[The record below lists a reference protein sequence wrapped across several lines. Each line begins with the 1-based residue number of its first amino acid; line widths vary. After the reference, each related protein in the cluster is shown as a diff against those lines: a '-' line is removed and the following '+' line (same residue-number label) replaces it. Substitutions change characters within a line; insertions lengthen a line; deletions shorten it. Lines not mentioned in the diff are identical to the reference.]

1 MPSRRPE
8 DESEPRAA
16 GSESRTLGDADAAVE
31 GEEGREAGARW
42 PYWLPLGTLLV
53 GLLATALLAFGSA
66 EQFQSNE
73 NRLLK
78 LRVRDAGSLLTEALP
93 DIQGSLAAAAEL
105 AGATHGDVK
114 RFRAFIAPLVGA
126 APAHQFISVSLW
138 HTSQPQRGPIAVV
151 GVAPKLAAGSP
162 AAAFF
167 AGAARSP
174 KLSVVGMLK
183 EPGPRLGYAVISP
196 AGGGFAAY
204 GESAIPPDR
213 RARIASNSA
222 FSDLDYVIYLG
233 ASQRPQ
239 NLLVTSVSRLPFTG
253 RHAADT
259 VPFGSSALTLVMSPR
274 EPLSGTLSEWLP
286 WIIAGGGLLIT
297 LAFTA
302 VAVSITNRRRGA
314 EQLASENRRLY
325 GEQRGIAQTLQ
336 HALLPERLPEISG
349 MQVSARYEAGERGVD
364 IGGDWYDLI
373 ALDDRHAL
381 AVVGDV
387 SGRGLR
393 AGTTMASLRYAI
405 RSYAAQNDSPATIL
419 RKLSDLL
426 STADDHQL
434 ATVLCVGLDTG
445 RREIT
450 ITSAGHL
457 PPLLIADGSS
467 EYVRADVGLPV
478 GVRAGVS
485 YSPTTVSVPPGATLL
500 AFTDGLVELR
510 GVSIDEGLARLREAA
525 ANDGSD
531 LTEMLGR
538 LLSEVRPEG
547 AEDDIAI
554 LGLRWLG

>member
-1 MPSRRPE
+1 MGEADPLT
-8 DESEPRAA
+8 RAQ
-16 GSESRTLGDADAAVE
+16 ESRE
-31 GEEGREAGARW
+31 GGARW
-42 PYWLPLGTLLV
+42 PYWLPVGTLLV
-53 GLLATALLAFGSA
+53 GLLATALLALGSA
-66 EQFQSNE
+66 EQFQRNE

-78 LRVRDAGSLLTEALP
+78 LRVRDASSLLTETLP
-93 DIQGSLAAAAEL
+93 DVQSSLAAAAEL
-105 AGATHGDVK
+105 AGATNGDVQ
-114 RFRAFIAPLVGA
+114 RFRTFVAPLVGA
-126 APAHQFISVSLW
+126 APAHHFVAVSLW
-138 HTSQPQRGPIAVV
+138 HVSQPRRGPLTVV
-151 GVAPKLAAGSP
+151 GLAPKLATGSD

-174 KLSVVGMLK
+174 KLSVIGLLQ
-183 EPGPRLGYAVISP
+183 EPGPRLGYAVISR
-196 AGGGFAAY
+196 AGGGFVAY
-204 GESAIPPDR
+204 GESAIPADR
-213 RARIASNSA
+213 RARVASNSA

-233 ASQRPQ
+233 SAQRPQ
-239 NLLVTSVSRLPFTG
+239 NLLVTSVSHLPFTG

-259 VPFGSSALTLVMSPR
+259 VPFGNTALTIVMSPR

-302 VAVSITNRRRGA
+302 AAVSITRRRRDA

-336 HALLPERLPEISG
+336 HALLPERLPEIAG

-373 ALDDRHAL
+373 ALEDHRAL

-405 RSYAAQNDSPATIL
+405 RSYAAQNDAPDTIL

-426 STADDHQL
+426 STVEDHQL
-434 ATVLCVGLDTG
+434 ATVLCVCLDIG

-450 ITSAGHL
+450 VTSAGHL
-457 PPLLIADGSS
+457 PPLLISNGSG
-467 EYVRADVGLPV
+467 EYVQADVGLPV

-485 YSPTTVSVPPGATLL
+485 YTPTTVSVPPGATLL

-510 GVSIDEGLARLREAA
+510 GESIDEGLARLREAA
-525 ANDGSD
+525 SNDGSELSD
-531 LTEMLGR
+531 MLSR
-538 LLSEVRPEG
+538 LLSELRPEP

-554 LGLRWLG
+554 LGVRWLG